1 MAIPFGALRPADSV
15 GVVGGAQRSAED
27 AAEVV
32 GDDVVVADALAF
44 AVNPV
49 DELNQLE
56 RLDLKAGLFHH
67 FARHAGGEGFA
78 QLEMAAGKG
87 PMALERLAAAAD
99 QQHAAVLHN
108 HGANADQGG
117 RWKLA
122 LHALYDNGRG
132 AIARKWG
139 VERASGCNG
148 KARKCRTLIS
158 EPAVRILTR
167 YILGE
172 ILSHTLIGCALFTF
186 ILFMPQLPHILEVV
200 VRNSSTLTN
209 VLEIFLFTLPNLFKV
224 TIPMSVLVGVL
235 LGLSRLAADSEI
247 IAMRASGLGIGY
259 FVRVSSI
266 VAIGGT
272 LLGLGNSLYLAPR
285 ANQGILEMEQ
295 SLETSQASY
304 EIQPRVFYE
313 DFKNFVLYVQDVR
326 AGTGASNWRQVF
338 MADVSDRSNPIIT
351 TAASATVVNDNS
363 QELLMRLRE
372 GSRHE
377 TVAGQAQ
384 QYNISTFTTTD
395 MPLALSQQSDVHL
408 GRLDTAIFALPF
420 NVLLERIREQQASP
434 VTSPDLKRFLI
445 ELHNRFAFPAACLV
459 LMLVGVPLGVA
470 SGRGG
475 KSSGFVL
482 TILLVF
488 IYYFLSF
495 TGTAL
500 GRQDKLP
507 VFFAVWSANLIFA
520 AAGIFLLW
528 QMASGGRILSAISA
542 WFSRSPRI
550 SIKANGAHLAGL
562 LGRFQ
567 PRARAT
573 KTHSRNAFPRI
584 LDEYVI
590 RQFLGMFLLVQTA
603 FVMLMI
609 VFTFFDVVGDM
620 LRNHIPI
627 TMVGAYLVNLTPSL
641 TYQIAPL
648 AVLIAALV
656 TFGVLNRNSEI
667 IAMKAT
673 GISLYRLVIPIVS
686 IAMILAVCLFLFA
699 QYYLP
704 QANRKQEAL
713 RATIKGRPPQTF
725 LHPEQKWI
733 FGQPRPGEPSR
744 IFYYQFFDADKN
756 EFANLSVFEFNPS
769 TFQLSRRIFAE
780 RAAWDQGAGNW
791 RLMNGWERDIQGAN
805 VTDYKDFPVTTFPEI
820 HEAPDYFTKEDLEA
834 QEMNFGQLDHYIRD
848 LSQSGFDTMRLRVA
862 LWHKVAYPLV
872 AVVMVVLAIPFAL
885 SMGRR
890 GSLTGIAAAI
900 AVALAYLMVDGLF
913 GALGDVNY
921 LPSALAAWASD
932 ILFGLVGGY
941 LLLRTPT

>member
-1 MAIPFGALRPADSV
+1 M
-15 GVVGGAQRSAED
+15 
-27 AAEVV
+27 
-32 GDDVVVADALAF
+32 
-44 AVNPV
+44 
-49 DELNQLE
+49 
-56 RLDLKAGLFHH
+56 
-67 FARHAGGEGFA
+67 
-78 QLEMAAGKG
+78 
-87 PMALERLAAAAD
+87 
-99 QQHAAVLHN
+99 
-108 HGANADQGG
+108 
-117 RWKLA
+117 
-122 LHALYDNGRG
+122 
-132 AIARKWG
+132 
-139 VERASGCNG
+139 
-148 KARKCRTLIS
+148 
-158 EPAVRILTR
+158 RILTR

-200 VRNSSTLTN
+200 VRNSSTFTS

-235 LGLSRLAADSEI
+235 LGLSRLAADSEV

-259 FVRVSSI
+259 FVRVSAI
-266 VAIGGT
+266 VAVAGT

-285 ANQGILEMEQ
+285 ANQAILEMEQ

-338 MADVSDRSNPIIT
+338 MADVSDRSNPLIT
-351 TAASATVVNDNS
+351 TAASATVVNDS
-363 QELLMRLRE
+363 TQELLMRLRD

-377 TVAGQAQ
+377 TVAGQPQ

-408 GRLDTAIFALPF
+408 GRLDTVIYALPL
-420 NVLLERIREQQASP
+420 NALLDRIREQQSNPAS
-434 VTSPDLKRFLI
+434 SPDLKRFLI

-488 IYYFLSF
+488 IYYFLSA
-495 TGTAL
+495 TGTQL
-500 GRQDKLP
+500 GRQNKLP

-528 QMASGGRILSAISA
+528 QMASGGRILSAISG
-542 WFSRSPRI
+542 WLSRVPKVPA
-550 SIKANGAHLAGL
+550 KANGAHLAGL
-562 LGRFQ
+562 LGRLQ
-567 PRARAT
+567 PRAQAT
-573 KTHSRNAFPRI
+573 KTHSIRSHSRHAFPRI

-590 RQFLGMFLLVQTA
+590 REFLGMFLLVQTA

-609 VFTFFDVVGDM
+609 VFTFFDLIGDM
-620 LRNHIPI
+620 LRNHIPVT
-627 TMVGAYLVNLTPSL
+627 TMGAYLVNLTPSMI
-641 TYQIAPL
+641 YQIAPL

-686 IAMILAVCLFLFA
+686 IAMILAVSLFLFD

-744 IFYYQFFDADKN
+744 IFYYQFFDTDKN
-756 EFANLSVFEFNPS
+756 EFANLSVFEFNAS
-769 TFQLSRRIFAE
+769 TFELSRRIYAE
-780 RAAWDQGAGNW
+780 RAAWDADAGTW
-791 RLMNGWERDIQGAN
+791 RFMKGWERDIRGAN
-805 VTDYKDFPVTTFPEI
+805 VTGYKDFLVTTFPEI

-890 GSLTGIAAAI
+890 GSLTGIAVAI
-900 AVALAYLMVDGLF
+900 AVALAYLMLDGLF
-913 GALGDVNY
+913 GALGNVNY
-921 LPSALAAWASD
+921 LPSALAAWSSD